1 MKKDFLL
8 SSYHYNLP
16 PDSIAQ
22 VPSNRREESR
32 LLVLHKE
39 TGSKEHLR
47 FREIS
52 RFFKKGD
59 CLVINKTRV
68 FPARIVG
75 KKPTGG
81 RIEFL
86 LLELPREKGKGM
98 YKARALCRSSKPAR
112 PGTTVTFSD
121 LLEIVVKKKYENGQV
136 DILLNIDENFPGGLL
151 PVLEKVGR
159 MPLPPYIKR
168 EDRDFDRTRYQTVYA
183 QDVGS
188 VAAPTAGLHFN
199 EEILESIRERGVKIA
214 PVTLHVGYGTFSP
227 IRTEDIRKHKIHSEW
242 VSVKKQ
248 SAQLIKG
255 TKKSGG
261 RIFAVGTTSVRTIE
275 FVYKEM
281 GDICEFSGPCDLYIY
296 PGFRF
301 HLTDAMLTNFHLP
314 CSSLLVLVS
323 AFAGRQRIIQT
334 YEEAI
339 RRGYRFFSYGDAML
353 IL

>member
-1 MKKDFLL
+1 MKEDFLL
-8 SSYHYNLP
+8 SSYDYNLP

-22 VPSNRREESR
+22 VPAKRREESR
-32 LLVLHKE
+32 LLVLNKE
-39 TGSKEHLR
+39 TGRTEHLR

-52 RFFKKGD
+52 RIFKKGD

-75 KKPTGG
+75 RKPTGG

-86 LLELPREKGKGM
+86 LLELPRKGGKGL
-98 YKARALCRSSKPAR
+98 YEARALCKSSKPAR

-121 LLEIVVKKKYENGQV
+121 LLEIKVKKRLENGQV
-136 DILLNIDENFPGGLL
+136 EVLLNVEQNFPGGLL
-151 PVLEKVGR
+151 SVLEKVGR

-168 EDRDFDRTRYQTVYA
+168 EDKDFDRNRYQTVYA
-183 QDVGS
+183 KDVGS

-199 EEILESIRERGVKIA
+199 EEILESIRGKGVKIA
-214 PVTLHVGYGTFSP
+214 PITLHVGYGTFSP
-227 IRTEDIRKHKIHSEW
+227 IRTEDIREHKIHSEW

-248 SAQLIKG
+248 SAELIKG
-255 TKKSGG
+255 TRKSGG

-275 FVYKEM
+275 FIYKEM

-301 HLTDAMLTNFHLP
+301 NLTDALLTNFHLP
-314 CSSLLVLVS
+314 RSSLLVLVS
-323 AFAGRQRIIQT
+323 AFAGRKRIIQT
-334 YEEAI
+334 YLEAI
-339 RRGYRFFSYGDAML
+339 KRGYRFFSYGDAML